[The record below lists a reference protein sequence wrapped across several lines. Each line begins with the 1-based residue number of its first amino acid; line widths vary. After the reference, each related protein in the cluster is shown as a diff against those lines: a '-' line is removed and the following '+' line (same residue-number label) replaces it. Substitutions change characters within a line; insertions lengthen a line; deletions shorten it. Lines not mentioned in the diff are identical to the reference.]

1 MKQSRSR
8 NLATLVWLLV
18 VVTNVPAQSKE
29 NLVKENLAPGAPGK
43 DAKWANAGKQG
54 VGTSNTLQS
63 KVWFTLQGGVLTEVF
78 YPSVDMP
85 NVQVLQFIVV
95 DAARPTGERAE
106 YEIARGEFAQARER
120 LDTMLGFANDGMM
133 LPEQVWDR

>member
-1 MKQSRSR
+1 MKQSQTR

-18 VVTNVPAQSKE
+18 VAANAPAQSKGS
-29 NLVKENLAPGAPGK
+29 LAPGAPGQ

-78 YPSVDMP
+78 YPTVDVP
-85 NVQVLQFIVV
+85 NVQVLQFIAV
-95 DAARPTGERAE
+95 DAARQKVETEIGWDAKRA
-106 YEIARGEFAQARER
+106 Y
-120 LDTMLGFANDGMM
+120 
-133 LPEQVWDR
+133 